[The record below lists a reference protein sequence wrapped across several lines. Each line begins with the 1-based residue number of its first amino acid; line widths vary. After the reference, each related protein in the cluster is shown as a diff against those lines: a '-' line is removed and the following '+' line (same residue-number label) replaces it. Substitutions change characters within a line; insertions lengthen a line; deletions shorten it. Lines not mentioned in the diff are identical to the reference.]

1 MVMMF
6 MMINELKRGMSGISV
21 EGRIVDISEPRRV
34 NTRYGPRSVADAT
47 LEDETGSIK
56 LSLWEEKIESVNIG
70 DRTKIGEA
78 YVTEFR
84 NELQLNIPRSGKLEI
99 MKNLRT
105 RAKTLDSSST

>member
-6 MMINELKRGMSGISV
+6 MMINEMKRGMSGISV
-21 EGRIVDISEPRRV
+21 EGRIVDVSEPRRV

-56 LSLWEEKIESVNIG
+56 LSLWEEKIESVNVG
-70 DRTKIGEA
+70 DRIKIDEA

-99 MKNLRT
+99 IKRLKNTSQNFLIE
-105 RAKTLDSSST
+105 

>member
-6 MMINELKRGMSGISV
+6 MMINEMKRGMSGISV
-21 EGRIVDISEPRRV
+21 EGRIVDVSEPRRV

-56 LSLWEEKIESVNIG
+56 LSLWEEKIESVNVG
-70 DRTKIGEA
+70 DRIKMDEA

-99 MKNLRT
+99 IKRLENTSQNFLIE
-105 RAKTLDSSST
+105 

>member
-6 MMINELKRGMSGISV
+6 MMINEMKRGMSGISV
-21 EGRIVDISEPRRV
+21 EGRIVDVSEPRRV

-56 LSLWEEKIESVNIG
+56 LSLWEEKIESVNVG
-70 DRTKIGEA
+70 DRIKIDEA

-99 MKNLRT
+99 IKRLENTSQNFLIE
-105 RAKTLDSSST
+105 